1 MVRDARG
8 RVCVQP
14 HAEDLACGGVV
25 GEERHG
31 GGEERECRGGARE
44 VDDEDGVGGPGG
56 GRLRFGGAVEG
67 GEGAG
72 VVGLE
77 DGEGLRAEEGCAVF
91 RREAQGAGEGDEVL
105 WA

>member
-1 MVRDARG
+1 M
-8 RVCVQP
+8 
-14 HAEDLACGGVV
+14 
-25 GEERHG
+25 
-31 GGEERECRGGARE
+31 
-44 VDDEDGVGGPGG
+44 
-56 GRLRFGGAVEG
+56 RFGGAVEG